1 MGNKNQ
7 KQKTD
12 PKLGGRRILAAT
24 DTGSTTTRRVSG
36 ASSTSGDFELPSDF
50 GGEWTQQRQDT
61 LPQINRSN
69 WIIDY
74 WQPIAGITVGAAFV
88 VWYASALNTK
98 VETLGSDFKEI
109 KTSIESIKADTVNLK
124 SENLQTQR
132 SIDRIESTLRNRQ
145 ESALPI
151 SPIPVEK
158 QK

>member
-1 MGNKNQ
+1 MANKNQ

-36 ASSTSGDFELPSDF
+36 ASSTSGDFDLPSNF
-50 GGEWTQQRQDT
+50 GGEWPQARQDT
-61 LPQINRSN
+61 PPQNNRSN

-74 WQPIAGITVGAAFV
+74 WQPIAGITVAAAFV
-88 VWYASALNTK
+88 IWYASALSTK

-109 KTSIESIKADTVNLK
+109 KTSIESIKVDTVNLK
-124 SENLQTQR
+124 SENLQTQK
-132 SIDRIESTLRNRQ
+132 SIERIESTLRNRQ

-151 SPIPVEK
+151 SPIPIEISK
-158 QK
+158 